1 MDDRQNG
8 QHAADAFVSKVPPPV
23 QASRSGDREP
33 PAWPNWPGK
42 SARAMK
48 ISGRLMLGPSLW
60 NLAALVAWALGLAAV
75 VAVCLFCFALLVIRM
90 GLPGE

>member
-8 QHAADAFVSKVPPPV
+8 QQAADAFVSQVPPSV
-23 QASRSGDREP
+23 QASRSSDQEP
-33 PAWPNWPGK
+33 PMWPNWPGR

-48 ISGRLMLGPSLW
+48 ISDRLMHGPLLW
-60 NLAALVAWALGLAAV
+60 NLAVLAAGAFGLAAV
-75 VAVCLFCFALLVIRM
+75 VAACLFCFALLAIWM